1 VFEAMLYPLDLD
13 KDGKVAYG
21 LGDAVI
27 EVALPEQSGET
38 FAALLKC
45 IYSDTTE
52 VNAENFK
59 PLVEVADKFQIEK
72 LAMLC
77 ADFLANDVNLE
88 NACELLTL
96 TTSMHAD
103 AGAIRDFFNENC
115 EAIFEADAHL
125 TLPLNVMKSL
135 LADDQLGIDEYPLFE
150 AVVRW
155 GNAEAKRQKLEG
167 DDALKTVLKELA
179 PLIRFPLLSIQE
191 LVGSVTKSGLLDQSQ
206 LLMLCSYSGI
216 TDPTIR
222 KSLNIPF
229 SHKER
234 EGGFMSKESKLLDRK
249 YKKELSRLFD
259 NKKIKLK
266 LLFRA
271 SRDGYN
277 ATAFHSAC
285 DNKGATL
292 TVIKSGSGQYI
303 FGGYN
308 PESWHTSG
316 SYVSSGCWLFSLDNP
331 SHTPL
336 KMTQSNSNGAYCGS
350 GYGPTFGGGH
360 DLHINSSMQS
370 TSNYSSPS
378 SFTSMASG
386 YSGYFSNST
395 LAGGYNFVVEELEV
409 FTVVKKD

>member
-1 VFEAMLYPLDLD
+1 
-13 KDGKVAYG
+13 
-21 LGDAVI
+21 
-27 EVALPEQSGET
+27 
-38 FAALLKC
+38 
-45 IYSDTTE
+45 
-52 VNAENFK
+52 
-59 PLVEVADKFQIEK
+59 
-72 LAMLC
+72 MLC

-96 TTSMHAD
+96 TMSMHTD
-103 AGAIRDFFNENC
+103 AVAIRDFFNENC
-115 EAIFEADAHL
+115 ETIFENDAHL
-125 TLPLNVMKSL
+125 TLPLNVVKSL
-135 LADDQLGIDEYPLFE
+135 LADDQLGIDEFPLFE
-150 AVVRW
+150 AVIRW
-155 GNAEAKRQKLEG
+155 GQAEAKRQKLDG
-167 DDALKTVLKELA
+167 DDALKTVLKDLVS
-179 PLIRFPLLSIQE
+179 LIRFPLLSIQE
-191 LVGSVTKSGLLDQSQ
+191 LVGSVTKSGLLDQTQ

-222 KSLNIPF
+222 KSLNVPF

-249 YKKELSRLFD
+249 YKKELTRLFEG
-259 NKKIKLK
+259 KKLKMK

-271 SRDGYN
+271 SKDGYN
-277 ATAFHSAC
+277 ASTFHSLC

-292 TVIKSGSGQYI
+292 TVIKSGSGQYL

-308 PESWHTSG
+308 PESWHQSG

-331 SHTPL
+331 SHTVM
-336 KMTQSNSNGAYCGS
+336 KMTQTNSNGAYCGS

-360 DLHINSSMQS
+360 DLHVNSSMQS

-386 YSGYFSNST
+386 YSGSFSNST

-409 FTVVKKD
+409 FSVVKKE